1 MCKYTKKYSTFIKKR
16 EKNAKI
22 IIKMSKKIKS
32 KGIHSFGNVPLGE
45 TIINTLCNS
54 LQ

>member
-22 IIKMSKKIKS
+22 IIKMSKKNK
-32 KGIHSFGNVPLGE
+32 K
-45 TIINTLCNS
+45 
-54 LQ
+54 